1 MPNYLNS
8 LMTIRDAI
16 QSLNAGLRTIYDE
29 GEASSIGDWV
39 IEYLTGTRKS
49 ERITRKDILLTPE
62 QQSKLNTI
70 LDRLMKHE
78 PVQYVLNEAWF
89 CGLKFFVDPHVLIPR
104 PETEELVEWVVS
116 NCRFPIDRLTIL
128 DVGTGSGC
136 IPIALK
142 RRLGKSEV
150 WGCDLSQEALAIAK
164 KNAANLGAAVHF
176 LPLDFLDRH
185 ERDSLPSFDIIISNP
200 PYIPSTQMEGMDE
213 NVTKYEPHLALFVPD
228 NDPLI
233 FYRHLADFGRSHLH
247 PQGQIYAE
255 IYEDAGPAI
264 VELFEQENFK
274 VELKQDLSGKN
285 RMIRATN

>member
-1 MPNYLNS
+1 
-8 LMTIRDAI
+8 MTIRDAI